1 MPTDANDTRRR
12 ARAAAEWAALR
23 DRLRTITPQAVG
35 RAALAAAAAAGAIWL
50 TVSSWPALLPFIVG
64 GIIAYGLLPVVDA
77 LDRVMPRALAAL
89 VAVSGTVLAIGA
101 VFVLVLPPLA
111 RGFVRFATDL
121 PTSAEIDAAI
131 SDLQAQVGAL
141 PDGSATVVVPVLTTL
156 ATAVRDVLAGASGGL
171 DDLVRSAIGALLNA
185 VGALIGLIVLPA
197 WMLTMMTEKHR
208 ARAVID
214 RRMAPWLKGDAWAIA
229 AIADRAAGAYLR
241 GYVVVAVLVG
251 LLVYVGANISPR
263 VGGPTFQEPLALAV
277 LAGATQVVPIVGPF
291 LGLVPA
297 ALILPIDPARAA
309 VYLVIYLGALFIGG
323 SILGARVRERRLG
336 VHPAILVPG
345 VVMIGQFGVLWL
357 LLSAPIVAIAVNLV
371 RYLHGRLSEP
381 PRPAG
386 LLPGTAVRV
395 APRPVAAR
403 APSSY
408 RTGQPPPPLV
418 RATPA
423 APPPT

>member
-1 MPTDANDTRRR
+1 MDADSPRRDH
-12 ARAAAEWAALR
+12 AAAEWAALR
-23 DRLRTITPQAVG
+23 ARLRTITPQALG
-35 RAALAAAAAAGAIWL
+35 RALLTMVAGIGAVALAVA
-50 TVSSWPALLPFIVG
+50 TWPAVLPFIVG
-64 GIIAYGLLPVVDA
+64 GIIAYGLLPIVDV
-77 LDRVMPRALAAL
+77 LDRVLPRALAAL
-89 VAVSGTVLAIGA
+89 LAVGGTVLAIVA
-101 VFVLVLPPLA
+101 VFALVLPPLA

-131 SDLQAQVGAL
+131 ADLQSQIGAL
-141 PDGSATVVVPVLTTL
+141 PDGSAAVVVPVLGAL

-171 DDLVRSAIGALLNA
+171 DDLVRSAVGALLEA

-197 WMLTMMTEKHR
+197 WMLTMMTEKRR

-214 RRMAPWLKGDAWAIA
+214 RRMAPWLKRDAWAIA

-241 GYVVVAVLVG
+241 GYVIIAILVG
-251 LLVYVGANISPR
+251 LLVYLGANLSPR
-263 VGGPTFQEPLALAV
+263 VGGPTFQEPLAIAV

-297 ALILPIDPARAA
+297 ALMLPIDPARAG
-309 VYLVIYLGALFIGG
+309 VYLVIYLGAMFLGG
-323 SILGARVRERRLG
+323 SMLGARLRERRLG
-336 VHPAILVPG
+336 VHPVILVPG

-386 LLPGTAVRV
+386 QLPGTTVKITPPARV
-395 APRPVAAR
+395 VARVPSTYRPSPAPAPLTSPSSATATPRP
-403 APSSY
+403 
-408 RTGQPPPPLV
+408 
-418 RATPA
+418 
-423 APPPT
+423 